1 MYAKHLIWGKK
12 TKFPETCLL
21 SVYKLAKHQNAKK
34 KKKTWK
40 TLVKKNIGKQNNIK
54 KSVFTVFSY

>member
-34 KKKTWK
+34 KRNMENIG
-40 TLVKKNIGKQNNIK
+40 KKNIGKQNNIK
-54 KSVFTVFSY
+54 KSLFSVLSY